1 MTQKPTACWG
11 CFPATRIDLPALAVM
26 SREIFPSAWTETAL
40 HIELQRE
47 EGRIWLARSE
57 DVENAALAGFIV
69 VRRVGDDLHVEALG
83 VSGPLRRRG
92 VGGALMTEA
101 LAWAH
106 AEGLKAAQLEHRASN
121 DASRALYESLGFV
134 VVGRRPRYYRDG
146 EDASL
151 MSFVLTGPRRSVDST
166 PGAD

>member
-1 MTQKPTACWG
+1 MLGALLLIGQQLLPQRLILLRDQFRLLETAARAIGDHSLAVRLSTQAGIPGLGAYGAHLITLPTLGDALLESSRSLASLLQG
-11 CFPATRIDLPALAVM
+11 ATRIDLQALAVM

-69 VRRVGDDLHVEALG
+69 VRRVGDALHVEALG

-92 VGGALMTEA
+92 VGL
-101 LAWAH
+101 L
-106 AEGLKAAQLEHRASN
+106 
-121 DASRALYESLGFV
+121 
-134 VVGRRPRYYRDG
+134 
-146 EDASL
+146 
-151 MSFVLTGPRRSVDST
+151 
-166 PGAD
+166 